1 MIRDEYKQF
10 LLGPASAGKTR
21 HSGRMLYDHLCGTH
35 DLLQEWGNSEPVCA
49 AGLFHSI
56 YGTKHFRHQSWPLED
71 RATIRA
77 LIGPEAELLA
87 FMFCTMDRKEFLT
100 LDQPSAVQD
109 GISTPYAAPSLRE
122 IEAANL
128 IEQGGRP
135 KRLKELCEAGISDA
149 AKRAVERYLRPAEA
163 ADAA

>member
-1 MIRDEYKQF
+1 MIIKEAHKEF
-10 LLGPASAGKTR
+10 LLQRAHADKIK
-21 HSGRMLYDHLCGTH
+21 HSGRSLYDHLCGTF
-35 DLLQEWGNSEPVCA
+35 DLLEDWANSEPICD

-77 LIGPEAELLA
+77 LIGSEAELLA

-100 LDQPSAVQD
+100 LDQPV
-109 GISTPYAAPSLRE
+109 APSLRE

-135 KRLKELCEAGISDA
+135 KRLKQLCEAGISNS
-149 AKRAVERYLRPAEA
+149 AKRAVERYLRPEEA